1 MFGSNRAGL
10 VDSICDPAHQR
21 SPANSRGSSA
31 MGAAG
36 VRPVWDPAQGQPKTA
51 RGTGRVVVGLTG
63 QLMSDD
69 RSHHPWTLACA
80 VAAR

>member
-21 SPANSRGSSA
+21 PPANSRGSSA

-36 VRPVWDPAQGQPKTA
+36 SVGMGSSLGRPKTA
-51 RGTGRVVVGLTG
+51 WETGRVVVGLTG
-63 QLMSDD
+63 QLVSDD
-69 RSHHPWTLACA
+69 RSHHPWTLACT